1 MDERSVTD
9 LETTALDGYDFDAND
24 PTMYGQAAVAAV
36 RELAREVNRLNLVID
51 KWVEFGQE
59 ADDKVHH
66 LNELYEAQTQRRV
79 AAEADR
85 DRHRGERDKATE
97 ECEKLSDEADR
108 LAADRDRLADTL
120 RFYAEN
126 NFDDD
131 GDAARAALDRHTK
144 AET

>member
-1 MDERSVTD
+1 
-9 LETTALDGYDFDAND
+9 
-24 PTMYGQAAVAAV
+24 
-36 RELAREVNRLNLVID
+36 
-51 KWVEFGQE
+51 VEFGQE
-59 ADDKVHH
+59 ADEKVHH